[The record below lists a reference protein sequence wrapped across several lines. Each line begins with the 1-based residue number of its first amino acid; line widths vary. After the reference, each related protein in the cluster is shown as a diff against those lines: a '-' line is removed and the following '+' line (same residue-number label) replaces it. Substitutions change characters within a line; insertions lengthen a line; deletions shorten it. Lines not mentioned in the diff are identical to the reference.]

1 MHGCV
6 SAEIEN
12 FLFFNTAA
20 HYCTLLQL
28 HASNAAC
35 LNEPICCR
43 AIKTTIIG
51 VAVIA
56 YQSLLFEQNLSQ
68 FLDLL

>member
-12 FLFFNTAA
+12 FLFFHTAA
-20 HYCTLLQL
+20 
-28 HASNAAC
+28 ASNAAC